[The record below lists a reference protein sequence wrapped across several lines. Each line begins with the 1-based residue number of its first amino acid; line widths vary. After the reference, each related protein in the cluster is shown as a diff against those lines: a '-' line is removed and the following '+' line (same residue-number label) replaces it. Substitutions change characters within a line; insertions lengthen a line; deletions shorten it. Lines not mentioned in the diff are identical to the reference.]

1 MPRLTQLGVDA
12 RPAVG
17 ALALGVD
24 RADRFEQLAVAALA
38 R

>member
-1 MPRLTQLGVDA
+1 VTQLGVDA

-17 ALALGVD
+17 ALALGVEL
-24 RADRFEQLAVAALA
+24 ADQLDQLRVAALA